1 MVWALFS
8 DPEDLMTDS
17 DLRDILSE
25 TRVIAVVGISN
36 KPTRPSHEVAQYLQ
50 TKGYRI
56 VPVNP
61 GLAGQTLLGETVYA
75 DLGAVPADLSV
86 DMVDVFR
93 HSEAVPEVV
102 EDALAHLPGL
112 RTIWMQLGVVHEGA
126 AEQARAKGVRVVM
139 NRCPKIDYPRV
150 MAGV

>member
-1 MVWALFS
+1 
-8 DPEDLMTDS
+8 MTDA
-17 DLRDILSE
+17 DLRDILTE

-36 KPTRPSHEVAQYLQ
+36 KPERPSHEVAQYLQ
-50 TKGYRI
+50 AKGYRI

-75 DLGAVPADLSV
+75 DLGAIPDDLGV
-86 DMVDVFR
+86 DMVDIFR
-93 HSEAVPEVV
+93 RSETVPEVV
-102 EDALAHLPGL
+102 ADALAHLPGL

-126 AEQARAKGVRVVM
+126 AQQARAKGVRVVM

-150 MAGV
+150 MAGG

>member
-1 MVWALFS
+1 
-8 DPEDLMTDS
+8 MTDS

-36 KPTRPSHEVAQYLQ
+36 KPERPSHEVAQYLQ
-50 TKGYRI
+50 AKGYRI

-75 DLGAVPADLSV
+75 DLGAIPADLGV
-86 DMVDVFR
+86 DMVDIFR
-93 HSEAVPEVV
+93 RSEAVPEVV
-102 EDALAHLPGL
+102 DDALAHLPGL
-112 RTIWMQLGVVHEGA
+112 RTIWMQLGVVHEDA

>member
-1 MVWALFS
+1 
-8 DPEDLMTDS
+8 MTDS

-36 KPTRPSHEVAQYLQ
+36 KPERPSHEVAQYLQ
-50 TKGYRI
+50 AKGYRI

-75 DLGAVPADLSV
+75 DLGAIPVDLGV
-86 DMVDVFR
+86 DMVDIFR
-93 HSEAVPEVV
+93 RSEAVPEVV
-102 EDALAHLPGL
+102 DDALAHLPGL
-112 RTIWMQLGVVHEGA
+112 RTIWMQLGVVHEDA
-126 AEQARAKGVRVVM
+126 AGQARAKGVRVVM